1 MSSELL
7 ADLLEDELTEKE
19 PVNLELKDLKDII
32 KALRKA
38 RAMYSDEIHKAEV
51 RLYEE
56 LASNLFHARLGKY
69 LEGTN
74 PKGFDSELYKVVSRV
89 EDMFKA
95 IVTGAYAGC
104 ERSELFVVREPVVL
118 GKYTLEPGDFVIS
131 DLNNVLN
138 AVVGGYLDLVRLERV
153 GGNEGS

>member
-1 MSSELL
+1 MSGELL
-7 ADLLEDELTEKE
+7 ADLLEEELTEKE
-19 PVNLELKDLKDII
+19 PTNLELKDLQDVI

-69 LEGTN
+69 LEGMN
-74 PKGFDSELYKVVSRV
+74 PKGFDSELYKVVSRL
-89 EDMFKA
+89 ENLFKA
-95 IVTGAYAGC
+95 VVTGAYAG
-104 ERSELFVVREPVVL
+104 SDKWKLFVVREPFIL
-118 GKYTLEPGDFVIS
+118 GKYSLEPGDLIVS

-153 GGNEGS
+153 GGNEGA

>member
-19 PVNLELKDLKDII
+19 PIDLELKDLQDVIR
-32 KALRKA
+32 ALRKA
-38 RAMYSDEIHKAEV
+38 RAMYSDEIHRAEV

-69 LEGTN
+69 LEGAN

-89 EDMFKA
+89 EEIFKA
-95 IVTGAYAGC
+95 IVTGAYAG
-104 ERSELFVVREPVVL
+104 SEKWKLFVAKEPVVL
-118 GKYTLEPGDFVIS
+118 GKYTLEPGDFVVS